1 MAKTKS
7 KKEKIPQIP
16 QLEYGQ
22 GTMVYREDLK
32 SIQYTKTIKIK
43 KHNISKRTTVYG
55 KNVIECF
62 NKMDEKEKKLNNE
75 FHKKNNLILYDAMID
90 WLNKEKKPELKE
102 TSFDTLHKTVKRIGE
117 YEISKI
123 RYNQVAKE
131 NIENHIQELKDKN
144 LSYSIVKK
152 SYDALNAFYRYAVLN
167 DMLEHNPVEK
177 VKVPTKK
184 ECKPPK
190 DIEWL
195 NSSDIEL
202 FCNQAVTILPYSL
215 KPQYQYGFCLCANIY
230 MGLRVGELLA
240 LNWSD
245 IDFKNGTVSITKQ
258 LQAIDNPDYDEDNPK
273 EMKRLK
279 INKQIFII
287 EHSTKT
293 YQNRIIPL
301 NDTAKYYISLQK
313 KYSPFTKL
321 NDFVCCTRDG
331 KHAQPSYIKSCIGK
345 IEKSADTECT
355 YSGTHLIRH
364 TCASLYYEKGVPT
377 EIIAS
382 ILGHSVEVCR
392 TTYIH
397 FENMRKAKESAKIVN
412 SKLQENSKKQTQI
425 GQINDLSNLR
435 IAL

>member
-1 MAKTKS
+1 MAK
-7 KKEKIPQIP
+7 KIPILP
-16 QLEYGQ
+16 KLGYGQ
-22 GTMVYREDLK
+22 GTMVYRKK
-32 SIQYTKTIKIK
+32 SDTIQYQKMFKFTLKTGEEIKERIA
-43 KHNISKRTTVYG
+43 VYG
-55 KNVIECF
+55 KTVDECF
-62 NKMDEKEKKLNNE
+62 LKMEQAQQEITRKIQEQE
-75 FHKKNNLILYDAMID
+75 NLILYDAMIK
-90 WLNKEKKPELKE
+90 WLNEEKKPELKK
-102 TSFDTLHKTVKRIGE
+102 TSFDTLHKTIKRIGE

-123 RYNQVAKE
+123 RYNQVTKE
-131 NIENHIQELKDKN
+131 DIENHIKELRNKD

-152 SYDALNAFYRYAVLN
+152 SYDALNAFYRYTVLN
-167 DMLEHNPVEK
+167 DMLEYNPVEK

-184 ECKPPK
+184 EYKPPK

-202 FCNQAVTILPYSL
+202 FCNQAVTILPYAL

-245 IDFKNGTVSITKQ
+245 IDFENGTVSITKQ
-258 LQAIDNPDYDEDNPK
+258 LQAINNPDYDEDNPQK
-273 EMKRLK
+273 MKQLG

-301 NDTAKYYISLQK
+301 NDTAKYYFSLQK

-345 IEKSADTECT
+345 IEKSANTECK
-355 YSGTHLIRH
+355 YSGTHVIRH

-412 SKLQENSKKQTQI
+412 LKLLEEAQTEKI
-425 GQINDLSNLR
+425 KDLRNMKML
-435 IAL
+435 L

>member
-1 MAKTKS
+1 MGKTKKS
-7 KKEKIPQIP
+7 KIPKLP
-16 QLEYGQ
+16 KLEYGQ
-22 GTMVYREDLK
+22 GTMLYNEEKEL
-32 SIQYTKTIKIK
+32 IQYKKTIKITNSDGTTK
-43 KHNISKRTTVYG
+43 KRVTVYG
-55 KNVIECF
+55 KNVLECF
-62 NKMDEKEKKLNNE
+62 DKMKEKEEKLKKE
-75 FHKKNNLILYDAMID
+75 IHEEQNLILYDSMIK
-90 WLNKEKKPELKE
+90 WLNEEKKPELKR
-102 TSFDTLHKTVKRIGE
+102 TSYDTLHKTIKRINE
-117 YEISKI
+117 YEIGSI
-123 RYNQVAKE
+123 RYNQVTKTD
-131 NIENHIQELKDKN
+131 IENHIKELRDKD

-152 SYDALNAFYRYAVLN
+152 SYDALNAFYRYTVLN
-167 DMLEHNPVEK
+167 NMLEYNPIEK

-184 ECKPPK
+184 EYKPAK
-190 DIEWL
+190 NIEWL
-195 NSSDIEL
+195 NSDDIEL
-202 FCNQAVTILPYSL
+202 FCNQAVTILPYAL

-245 IDFKNGTVSITKQ
+245 IDFENETVSITKQ
-258 LQAIDNPDYDEDNPK
+258 LQAVDNPDYDENNPK
-273 EMKRLK
+273 KMKRLG

-287 EHSTKT
+287 EQSTKN

-301 NDTAKYYISLQK
+301 NSTAKYYLLLQK
-313 KYSPFTKL
+313 KYSAFTKPD
-321 NDFVCCTRDG
+321 NFVCCTKNG
-331 KHAQPSYIKSCIGK
+331 KHAQPSYIKSCINK

-355 YSGTHLIRH
+355 YSGTHVIRH

>member
-1 MAKTKS
+1 MNKKAPKLPELGYGEGTMIYRTKS
-7 KKEKIPQIP
+7 D
-16 QLEYGQ
+16 
-22 GTMVYREDLK
+22 T
-32 SIQYTKTIKIK
+32 IQYQKVLKV
-43 KHNISKRTTVYG
+43 ISKSGEQIKERTTVYG
-55 KNVIECF
+55 KSVSECF
-62 NKMDEKEKKLNNE
+62 AKMEQAQRELEKKVSESDNP
-75 FHKKNNLILYDAMID
+75 ILYEAMIK
-90 WLNKEKKPELKE
+90 WLNEEKKPELKQ
-102 TSFDTLHKTVKRIGE
+102 TSYDTLHKTIRRIGE
-117 YEISKI
+117 YEIGSLKYGQI
-123 RYNQVAKE
+123 TKTDIEKHIKE
-131 NIENHIQELKDKN
+131 LRDKN

-152 SYDALNAFYRYAVLN
+152 SYDALNSFYRYTVLN
-167 DMLEHNPVEK
+167 DMLEHNPVDK

-184 ECKPPK
+184 EYKPPK
-190 DIEWL
+190 NIEWL

-245 IDFKNGTVSITKQ
+245 IDFENDLVYITKQ
-258 LQAIDNPDYDEDNPK
+258 LQAVDNPDYDENNPK
-273 EMKRLK
+273 EMKRQG

-287 EHSTKT
+287 EHSTKN

-301 NDTAKYYISLQK
+301 NSTAKYFLSLQH
-313 KYSPFTKL
+313 KYSSFTKG

-331 KHAQPSYIKSCIGK
+331 KHAQPSYIKSTINK
-345 IEKSADTECT
+345 IEKSAGTECR
-355 YSGTHLIRH
+355 YSGTHIIRH
-364 TCASLYYEKGVPT
+364 TCASLYYERNVPT

-397 FENMRKAKESAKIVN
+397 FENMRKARESAKIVN
-412 SKLQENSKKQTQI
+412 QRLQEIATPDM
-425 GQINDLSNLR
+425 INDLSNLK